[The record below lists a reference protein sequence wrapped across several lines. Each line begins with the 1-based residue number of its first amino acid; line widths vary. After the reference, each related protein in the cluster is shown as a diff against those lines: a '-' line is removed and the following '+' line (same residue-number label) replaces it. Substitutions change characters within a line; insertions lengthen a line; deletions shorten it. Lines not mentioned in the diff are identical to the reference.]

1 MKKFILPAF
10 TLLAGLMFCLS
21 VLPADL
27 SSADG
32 VDNDQGTVT
41 YYTYTVD
48 FQFQGTDAQWI
59 LWEFGFNDSNGNP
72 VTSSEWNPSG
82 IVFPGKG
89 TYTVV
94 QTVGNTVGTY
104 VSQLKINIMGT
115 PEVTFESNGGSS
127 VPMQTVKSG
136 LKATQPTAPVK
147 DGYTFGGWY
156 KESSLLNKYSFD
168 QPVTQHMTLYAKWI
182 SGNGGDSGNNDGGN
196 TPDNGNDNNNDST
209 GKDDNTKESGKTSDS
224 ASALM
229 IGSVAVDNSM
239 LSIIVLL
246 FGGVIA
252 YFGNRNQNDRVRT
265 FGIAVAALAAMVLLF
280 GVDVIGLFGSGG
292 N

>member
-1 MKKFILPAF
+1 M
-10 TLLAGLMFCLS
+10 
-21 VLPADL
+21 
-27 SSADG
+27 
-32 VDNDQGTVT
+32 
-41 YYTYTVD
+41 
-48 FQFQGTDAQWI
+48 
-59 LWEFGFNDSNGNP
+59 
-72 VTSSEWNPSG
+72 TSSEWNPSG

-127 VPMQTVKSG
+127 VPMQTVKVG
-136 LKATQPTAPVK
+136 NKAIEPAQPTK

-156 KESSLLNKYSFD
+156 KESSLLNRYSFD

-182 SGNGGDSGNNDGGN
+182 PGNGGNSGSNDGGN
-196 TPDNGNDNNNDST
+196 TPDNGNDSNGNDST
-209 GKDDNTKESGKTSDS
+209 GKDDGTKDTGKTSDS

-229 IGSVAVDNSM
+229 FGSIAVDNSM

-246 FGGVIA
+246 FGGVLA
-252 YFGNRNQNDRVRT
+252 YFGNRNQNDRMRT
-265 FGIAVAALAAMVLLF
+265 IGIAVAALAAMVLVF
-280 GVDVIGLFGSGG
+280 GIDVIGLFGSGG